1 MRKHTA
7 QQETLEQD
15 AMNQWF
21 GQPAHVPTWAEEFD
35 AAMSKLI

>member
-7 QQETLEQD
+7 QQDAANQD
-15 AMNQWF
+15 AMNACF
-21 GQPAHVPTWAEEFD
+21 GKPAHVPTWAEEFD